1 MFILCDFSQHL
12 KREALCIGG
21 LVPVKELYSVPSL
34 LQAEP
39 PAPPSMDDSV
49 AENLP
54 SVDESVALPSMEKS
68 VAETPLSQLEMMK
81 LGERIFPILQRHF
94 PNSEFTGKATGM
106 ILEELDNKKI
116 EKKLIENEQVLV
128 NHANK
133 LIEFL
138 KNYPCFK

>member
-1 MFILCDFSQHL
+1 MD
-12 KREALCIGG
+12 K
-21 LVPVKELYSVPSL
+21 SV
-34 LQAEP
+34 AETL
-39 PAPPSMDDSV
+39 PSMDDSV

-54 SVDESVALPSMEKS
+54 SVDESVA
-68 VAETPLSQLEMMK
+68 VTPLSQLEMMK

-106 ILEELDNKKI
+106 ILEELFNKKI
-116 EKKLIENEQVLV
+116 EKKLIENKQVLV

-138 KNYPCFK
+138 KNYP